1 MDWLA
6 ISPPGHI
13 YHRRLPKYFSISRRS
28 KWFKENPWKRR
39 NLCWNEKS
47 TGGAGQGYTFSLECH
62 SQNFPSLRLWG
73 CLQSLTGGQRPQCSL
88 VSGAHMA
95 NQGKYQGGFYLPSRC
110 SRWMWNIHLIYE
122 DPLGCAIASSWN
134 WSENNFLYVFLGN
147 DIIWI
152 SRYLDGKTCLSAS
165 GAGAAGV
172 SAALSLDP
180 YKIIMNI
187 LAQKAKG

>member
-1 MDWLA
+1 M
-6 ISPPGHI
+6 
-13 YHRRLPKYFSISRRS
+13 RS
-28 KWFKENPWKRR
+28 QPEVRDRVTLFHLSATVKIF
-39 NLCWNEKS
+39 L
-47 TGGAGQGYTFSLECH
+47 H
-62 SQNFPSLRLWG
+62 WG
-73 CLQSLTGGQRPQCSL
+73 CEGVYSHWLVDRDLSVAWSQEPTWLIRASIKGPSIYPQD
-88 VSGAHMA
+88 V
-95 NQGKYQGGFYLPSRC
+95 QGECEIFT
-110 SRWMWNIHLIYE
+110 LIYE

-187 LAQKAKG
+187 LAQKA

>member
-1 MDWLA
+1 
-6 ISPPGHI
+6 
-13 YHRRLPKYFSISRRS
+13 
-28 KWFKENPWKRR
+28 
-39 NLCWNEKS
+39 
-47 TGGAGQGYTFSLECH
+47 
-62 SQNFPSLRLWG
+62 
-73 CLQSLTGGQRPQCSL
+73 
-88 VSGAHMA
+88 
-95 NQGKYQGGFYLPSRC
+95 
-110 SRWMWNIHLIYE
+110 MWNIHLIYE

-134 WSENNFLYVFLGN
+134 WSENNLMYVFLGN